1 MGRPASAGNRLLT
14 ALPPA
19 DIALLA
25 PHIQNVSLEQ
35 DAVVIRAGDRRH
47 HVYFPHSGAISFMLG
62 LPSGETIAT
71 AVIGREGAIGAL
83 SVLGPSYLS
92 SVTAVVRVG
101 GTASQISVSR
111 FHAAYM
117 ESGAIKHVVEA
128 HTRSILMQFQHVS
141 GCNGLHSVEAR
152 MARWLL
158 HLHDRTEDNNILP
171 LTQETLSQLL
181 GVRRTTVTQVI
192 AKLRA
197 LGAIRSV
204 RRGLVEID
212 RARLEEATCECYD
225 IIRGATDRIVPH
237 EVVGSHP
244 HFDGRQTPRCMI
256 VSTCHNRLL
265 TAASTLKKSQGPD
278 PTRSA
283 CRRSDSEVSP
293 ACCLARP
300 HERTSSG
307 SRKVRLV
314 PLRNIGFV
322 KTCASL

>member
-14 ALPPA
+14 ALPAA
-19 DIALLA
+19 DLALLA
-25 PHIQNVSLEQ
+25 PHLQKVSLEQ
-35 DAVVIRAGDRRH
+35 DAVVIRAGDRRD

-62 LPSGETIAT
+62 LPNGETIAT

-83 SVLGPSYLS
+83 SVLGPSFMS

-117 ESGAIKHVVEA
+117 ESGAIRHVVEA

-158 HLHDRTEDNNILP
+158 HLHDRTEGNNILS

-197 LGAIRSV
+197 LGAIRSA

-244 HFDGRQTPRCMI
+244 HFDG
-256 VSTCHNRLL
+256 HD
-265 TAASTLKKSQGPD
+265 AAQGIAMF
-278 PTRSA
+278 SGK
-283 CRRSDSEVSP
+283 RR
-293 ACCLARP
+293 RP
-300 HERTSSG
+300 S
-307 SRKVRLV
+307 
-314 PLRNIGFV
+314 
-322 KTCASL
+322 